1 MKIVVDGKSRC
12 CMMGASRARW
22 KMEKFEIRVQ
32 EVDGT
37 ETWRACV
44 MKNGHPFHY
53 TKRYETMQKAENAGK
68 AYVKR
73 KA

>member
-1 MKIVVDGKSRC
+1 
-12 CMMGASRARW
+12 
-22 KMEKFEIRVQ
+22 MEKFEIRVQ